1 MTVERTKP
9 KSVWR
14 KIERW
19 MVGLVMAMIAFVLE
33 KMVLRSVRKA
43 GKAGKAGKSGKSG
56 KSESREELHT
66 TLTSKGGE
74 VDLTDVR

>member
-1 MTVERTKP
+1 MTLERSRP
-9 KSVWR
+9 RSVWR

-19 MVGLVMAMIAFVLE
+19 MVGVVMAMIAFVLE

-43 GKAGKAGKSGKSG
+43 GKSGTSDTSG
-56 KSESREELHT
+56 SKEELHT

>member
-1 MTVERTKP
+1 MTIERTKP

-43 GKAGKAGKSGKSG
+43 GKAGKGG

-74 VDLTDVR
+74 VDLTDVP

>member
-1 MTVERTKP
+1 MTIERTKP

-33 KMVLRSVRKA
+33 KMVLRSIRKA
-43 GKAGKAGKSGKSG
+43 GKPEAST
-56 KSESREELHT
+56 EELHT

-74 VDLTDVR
+74 VDLTDAR

>member
-1 MTVERTKP
+1 MTIERTKP

-43 GKAGKAGKSGKSG
+43 GKGGKGG

-74 VDLTDVR
+74 VDLTDVP

>member
-1 MTVERTKP
+1 MTIERTKP
-9 KSVWR
+9 KNVWR

-33 KMVLRSVRKA
+33 KMVLRSVRRA
-43 GKAGKAGKSGKSG
+43 GKGGKSVSQ
-56 KSESREELHT
+56 EELHT

-74 VDLTDVR
+74 VDLTELR

>member
-1 MTVERTKP
+1 MTVERSKP

-19 MVGLVMAMIAFVLE
+19 MVGLVMSMIAFVIE
-33 KMVLRSVRKA
+33 RMVLRSVRKA
-43 GKAGKAGKSGKSG
+43 GKTKSK
-56 KSESREELHT
+56 EELHT

>member
-1 MTVERTKP
+1 MTLERSRP

-19 MVGLVMAMIAFVLE
+19 MVGVVMAMIAFVLE

-43 GKAGKAGKSGKSG
+43 GKT
-56 KSESREELHT
+56 ESRSKEALHT

>member
-1 MTVERTKP
+1 MTIERTKP

-33 KMVLRSVRKA
+33 KMVLRSVRRA
-43 GKAGKAGKSGKSG
+43 GKAGKGG

-74 VDLTDVR
+74 VDLSDVR

>member
-1 MTVERTKP
+1 MTVERSKP

-33 KMVLRSVRKA
+33 KMVLRSVRK
-43 GKAGKAGKSGKSG
+43 GGKSD

>member
-1 MTVERTKP
+1 MTIERTKP

-33 KMVLRSVRKA
+33 KMVLRSIRK
-43 GKAGKAGKSGKSG
+43 GGKSDAST
-56 KSESREELHT
+56 EELHT

-74 VDLTDVR
+74 VDLTDER

>member
-1 MTVERTKP
+1 MTLERSRP
-9 KSVWR
+9 RSVWR

-19 MVGLVMAMIAFVLE
+19 MVGVVMAMIAFVLE

-43 GKAGKAGKSGKSG
+43 GKSGKSG
-56 KSESREELHT
+56 KSESKEELHT

>member
-1 MTVERTKP
+1 MTIERTKP
-9 KSVWR
+9 KSFWR

-43 GKAGKAGKSGKSG
+43 GKGGKGG

-74 VDLTDVR
+74 VDLSDVR